1 MLKKRMS
8 WLLAA
13 TMVASMGMGCVPAA
27 AEESTYDG
35 TIRWLNY
42 KPEIAD
48 QMKDVMAAYKEETGI
63 DIEIETAAS
72 NQYEPTLTARMD
84 SSEAPTIFV
93 VDGINMLN
101 TWKDYIMDLS
111 DTELYSYVTDD
122 RYTMNDGNG
131 TIYGIS
137 YALEGWGIIVN
148 KAITDAY
155 FASPNKTTEYTSL
168 DDLYTFDALKAVVED
183 MTAMKDELGIDG
195 VFGSTSLKSG
205 DDWRYTAHLMNQP
218 LYWEWGG
225 NDKIDLN
232 GSVPEFTFE
241 YSENYKNIFDLY
253 INNSVI

>member
-1 MLKKRMS
+1 MLKKKMS

-122 RYTMNDGNG
+122 R
-131 TIYGIS
+131 
-137 YALEGWGIIVN
+137 
-148 KAITDAY
+148 
-155 FASPNKTTEYTSL
+155 
-168 DDLYTFDALKAVVED
+168 
-183 MTAMKDELGIDG
+183 
-195 VFGSTSLKSG
+195 
-205 DDWRYTAHLMNQP
+205 
-218 LYWEWGG
+218 
-225 NDKIDLN
+225 
-232 GSVPEFTFE
+232 
-241 YSENYKNIFDLY
+241 
-253 INNSVI
+253 